1 MNTFKL
7 NMNNDLSFLDFLLSS
22 IIIGTGAVSIP
33 PVLAVNVTGFTGDY
47 ASGNWGTS
55 DSAGIGTVSQNA
67 STLDIGLNC
76 DVINSNCP
84 NGFTPA
90 DGNYV
95 EQYISITSQMSG
107 VIQFD
112 WTFGYAD
119 NTIEAGYVLNTAF
132 IAIVSG
138 DNNSNSQSSST
149 PQTVIVNDGDT
160 FGFFVEAYNGA
171 TGGTLGNLTI
181 SSFKVKDIPFEFNPL
196 QGVALGLPLFIGL
209 RILKKRRNHKPQ

>member
-1 MNTFKL
+1 
-7 NMNNDLSFLDFLLSS
+7 MNNDLSFLNFLLSS

-76 DVINSNCP
+76 DIINGTCP
-84 NGFTPA
+84 QNFTPV

-95 EQYISITSQMSG
+95 ERSIYISSQMSG

-112 WTFGYAD
+112 WTFDYAD
-119 NTIEAGYVLNTAF
+119 NTIEAGYVLNTVF
-132 IAIVSG
+132 IPIVSG

-149 PQTVIVNDGDT
+149 AQTVIVNANDT

-171 TGGTLGNLTI
+171 TGGTSGNFHI

-196 QGVALGLPLFIGL
+196 QGVALGLPLFLGL
-209 RILKKRRNHKPQ
+209 RILKKRRNHKLQSSK

>member
-1 MNTFKL
+1 
-7 NMNNDLSFLDFLLSS
+7 MNNDLSFFNFLLSS

-47 ASGNWGTS
+47 ANWTTT
-55 DSAGIGTVSQNA
+55 DPAGIGTVSQNA

-76 DVINSNCP
+76 DINGACP
-84 NGFTPA
+84 NGFTPV

-95 EQYISITSQMSG
+95 ERSIHISSQMSG

-112 WTFGYAD
+112 WTFDYAD
-119 NTIEAGYVLNTAF
+119 NTVIAGYDLNGF
-132 IAIVSG
+132 ITLVSG
-138 DNNSNSQSSST
+138 DNNGSQSSSA
-149 PQTVIVNDGDT
+149 PQTVIVNANDT

-196 QGVALGLPLFIGL
+196 QGVALGLPLFLGL
-209 RILKKRRNHKPQ
+209 RILKKRRNHKPQSSK

>member
-1 MNTFKL
+1 
-7 NMNNDLSFLDFLLSS
+7 MNNDLSFLNFLLSS

-76 DVINSNCP
+76 DINGACP
-84 NGFTPA
+84 QNFTPV

-95 EQYISITSQMSG
+95 ERSIYISSQMSG

-112 WTFGYAD
+112 WTFDYAD
-119 NTIEAGYVLNTAF
+119 NTIEAGYILNTVF
-132 IAIVSG
+132 IPIVSG

-149 PQTVIVNDGDT
+149 PQTVIVNANDT

-171 TGGTLGNLTI
+171 TGGTLGNFHI
-181 SSFKVKDIPFEFNPL
+181 SSFKVKDIPFEFDPL
-196 QGVALGLPLFIGL
+196 QGVALGLPLFLGL
-209 RILKKRRNHKPQ
+209 RILKKRRNHKLQSSK